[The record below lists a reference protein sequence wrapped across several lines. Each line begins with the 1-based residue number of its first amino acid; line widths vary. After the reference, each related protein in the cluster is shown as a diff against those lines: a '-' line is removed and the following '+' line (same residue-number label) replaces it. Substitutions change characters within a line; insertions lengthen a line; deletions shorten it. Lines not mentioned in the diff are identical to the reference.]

1 MIFYDSSE
9 ARDRSRVAD
18 ALAAS
23 NAKSV
28 VGLERETGADFLI
41 SAASGLLPAHLKP
54 GVLPHRLA
62 LEKHL
67 ACGLL
72 VQRKSGQDLVSSV
85 SILTSNILPR
95 MREAKP
101 RWGCWLLATGW
112 YGRNAKGNVVVTR
125 NQIETRTSWNAL
137 NGALMAWQLDG
148 GYYDLVGDDELV
160 LPWLENADWR
170 LGEWQA
176 TDGRPIKVIPRV
188 PVRDVQ
194 LSDKDNCALAV
205 LTALPGIREKRA
217 RVCLEWESWGGDLS
231 TILMWLSNPDI
242 YDADLYPPGIGRKTV
257 ERIHECLGGGLMRDP
272 MFPIFTMTEEV

>member
-1 MIFYDSSE
+1 
-9 ARDRSRVAD
+9 
-18 ALAAS
+18 
-23 NAKSV
+23 
-28 VGLERETGADFLI
+28 
-41 SAASGLLPAHLKP
+41 
-54 GVLPHRLA
+54 
-62 LEKHL
+62 
-67 ACGLL
+67 
-72 VQRKSGQDLVSSV
+72 
-85 SILTSNILPR
+85 

-112 YGRNAKGNVVVTR
+112 YGCNAGGNVLVTR

-137 NGALMAWQLDG
+137 NGMLMAWQLDG

-160 LPWLENADWR
+160 LPWLENAERR

-176 TDGRPIKVIPRV
+176 TDGR
-188 PVRDVQ
+188 
-194 LSDKDNCALAV
+194 
-205 LTALPGIREKRA
+205 TALPGIREKRA